1 MSTQFTTP
9 FTRARR
15 PEHKQQRREA
25 ILEAARDLASRRGI
39 RAITLGDLAD
49 AVGLAKSNVVRYFG
63 TREEIFVELC
73 TEEGYGLRDA
83 LRPRLADVN
92 AETLPHV
99 LASTL
104 FEHELFCELLS
115 QLTTHLEHNV
125 SYSAAERLKVTSTVI
140 LDELA
145 HTLAERPVGLDL
157 DQAKLLLSVTS
168 QLGAGLWAAS
178 RPSDVVLQVYA
189 SHPELVP
196 AGSVD
201 ATLERL
207 VAALAAGLRAEP
219 RAEPRASRRVSR
231 AGAARHTVGQ

>member
-1 MSTQFTTP
+1 MSTEFATQFV
-9 FTRARR
+9 RARR

-25 ILEAARDLASRRGI
+25 ILAAARDLAVRRGV

-73 TEEGYGLRDA
+73 SEEGYRLRDV
-83 LRPRLADVN
+83 LLPRLADVT

-99 LASTL
+99 LATAL
-104 FEHELFCELLS
+104 VEHELLCELVS

-125 SYSAAERLKVTSTVI
+125 SYRAAERLKVTSTVLI
-140 LDELA
+140 DELA
-145 HTLAERPVGLDL
+145 HALAERPVGLDV
-157 DQAKLLLSVTS
+157 DQARVLLAVTS

-196 AGSVD
+196 APSVS
-201 ATLERL
+201 ASLERL

-219 RAEPRASRRVSR
+219 PASRR
-231 AGAARHTVGQ
+231 GAARHTVGL

>member
-1 MSTQFTTP
+1 MSTEFV
-9 FTRARR
+9 RARR

-25 ILEAARDLASRRGI
+25 ILAAARDLAVRRGV

-73 TEEGYGLRDA
+73 SEEGYRLRDA
-83 LRPRLADVN
+83 LLPRLADVT

-99 LASTL
+99 LSTTL
-104 FEHELFCELLS
+104 VEHELFCELVS

-125 SYSAAERLKVTSTVI
+125 SYQAAERLKVTSTVLI
-140 LDELA
+140 HELA
-145 HTLAERPVGLDL
+145 HSLAERPVGLDA

-196 AGSVD
+196 AQSVD
-201 ATLERL
+201 ASLERC

-219 RAEPRASRRVSR
+219 PASRRP
-231 AGAARHTVGQ
+231 AARHTVGL

>member
-1 MSTQFTTP
+1 VPSEFATQFV
-9 FTRARR
+9 RARR

-25 ILEAARDLASRRGI
+25 ILEAARDLALQRGV

-73 TEEGYGLRDA
+73 SEEGFRLRDA
-83 LRPRLADVN
+83 LLPRLAEVT
-92 AETLPHV
+92 EVTLPRV

-104 FEHELFCELLS
+104 MDHELFCELFS

-125 SYSAAERLKVTSTVI
+125 SFPAAERLKVSSTVVV
-140 LDELA
+140 DELA
-145 HTLAERPVGLDL
+145 RAVAARPVGLDVE
-157 DQAKLLLSVTS
+157 QATLLLTATS
-168 QLGAGLWAAS
+168 LIGAGLWSAS

-189 SHPELVP
+189 AHPEIVP
-196 AGSVD
+196 AGSVH

-207 VAALAAGLRAEP
+207 VAALVEGLRAEP
-219 RAEPRASRRVSR
+219 PVREAS
-231 AGAARHTVGQ
+231 GARHTVKA